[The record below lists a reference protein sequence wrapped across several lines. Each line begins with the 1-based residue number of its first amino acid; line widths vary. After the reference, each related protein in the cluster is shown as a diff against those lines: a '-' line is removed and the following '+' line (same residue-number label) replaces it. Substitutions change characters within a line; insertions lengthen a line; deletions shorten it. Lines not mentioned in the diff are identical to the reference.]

1 MGGWIEPG
9 AGHGLL
15 RLPHRDGDSPGRPGQ
30 SPEGSSRPGRP
41 GSQPGIRPGRGN
53 RPGHHRVDAMSV
65 TFAKGFRAA
74 GAAAGIKPSGALDLS
89 VVIAEEPAPAA
100 AVFTRN
106 GAAAAPVRL
115 SRRHMEIS
123 QGTIRGVTLN
133 SGCANAATGEVGDR
147 AAYDMAAAVAG
158 ALGCEVT
165 EVLVCSTGP
174 IGPQLPMDKIL
185 PAMQLLVARA
195 EPSPSAG
202 RQAAAGLM
210 TTDTFIKEAAVSGLG
225 GFRVGGMAKG
235 AAMIRPSM
243 ATMLAVVTTDAVSSV
258 QRLKGV
264 LSEAVEDTFNT
275 INIDGCE
282 STNDTVILMASG
294 RSGIEPSPEEL
305 TKGVRT
311 VCAQLARDIVA
322 DAEDCTR
329 VVTIRVSGAADD
341 GSARRM
347 GMAIADSD
355 LVRCSF
361 YGGDPNWGRLVA
373 ALGACGEPLDASRI
387 DITYQGTAVARG
399 GIHTGVDLSAVEPL
413 LAGDFAVDVAVGDGP
428 GTARI
433 LTSDLTPGYVTF
445 NAEPS

>member
-1 MGGWIEPG
+1 
-9 AGHGLL
+9 
-15 RLPHRDGDSPGRPGQ
+15 
-30 SPEGSSRPGRP
+30 
-41 GSQPGIRPGRGN
+41 
-53 RPGHHRVDAMSV
+53 MSV
-65 TFAKGFRAA
+65 TFPRGFRAS
-74 GAAAGIKPSGALDLS
+74 GVAAGIKPSGAPDLS
-89 VVIAEEPAPAA
+89 VVIAEDPAPAA
-100 AVFTRN
+100 AAFTQN
-106 GAAAAPVRL
+106 SAAAAPVRL

-123 QGTIRGVTLN
+123 GGAIRGVTLN
-133 SGCANAATGEVGDR
+133 SGCANAATGELGDR
-147 AAYDMAAAVAG
+147 AAHDMAAAVA
-158 ALGCEVT
+158 AEVGCEVT

-185 PAMQLLVARA
+185 PTMRLLVAGA
-195 EPSPSAG
+195 ASSPSAG
-202 RQAAAGLM
+202 KDAAAGLM
-210 TTDTFIKEAAVSGLG
+210 TTDTFIKEAAVSGPG

-243 ATMLAVVTTDAVSSV
+243 ATMLAVITTDAVASA
-258 QRLKGV
+258 QRLRAV
-264 LSEAVEDTFNT
+264 LSGAVEETFNS

-305 TKGVRT
+305 TGGVRK

-329 VVTIRVSGAADD
+329 VVTIRVSGAPDD

-387 DITYQGTAVARG
+387 DITYQGTPVARG
-399 GIHTGVDLSAVEPL
+399 GTHTGVDLSTVEPL
-413 LAGDFAVDVAVGDGP
+413 LAGDFEIDVAVGEGP

-433 LTSDLTPGYVTF
+433 LTSDLTPGYVIF
-445 NAEPS
+445 NGEPS

>member
-1 MGGWIEPG
+1 
-9 AGHGLL
+9 
-15 RLPHRDGDSPGRPGQ
+15 
-30 SPEGSSRPGRP
+30 
-41 GSQPGIRPGRGN
+41 
-53 RPGHHRVDAMSV
+53 MSV
-65 TFAKGFRAA
+65 TFPRGFWAA
-74 GAAAGIKPSGALDLS
+74 GAAAGIKPSGASDVSL
-89 VVIAEEPAPAA
+89 VIAQEPLPTA
-100 AVFTRN
+100 AVFTQN

-123 QGTIRGVTLN
+123 GGAIRGVTLN
-133 SGCANAATGEVGDR
+133 SGCANAATGELGDQ
-147 AAYDMAAAVAG
+147 AAVDMAAAVAREV
-158 ALGCEVT
+158 GCEVS

-174 IGPQLPMDKIL
+174 IGPQLPMHKIL

-195 EPSPSAG
+195 GSSQSAG
-202 RQAAAGLM
+202 REAAAGLM
-210 TTDTFIKEAAVSGLG
+210 TTDTFIKEAAVSGPG

-243 ATMLAVVTTDAVSSV
+243 ATMLAVITTDAIASA
-258 QRLKGV
+258 QRLRGV
-264 LSEAVEDTFNT
+264 LSRAVEETFNS

-294 RSGIEPSPEEL
+294 LSGIQPSPGEL
-305 TKGVRT
+305 TKGVRK
-311 VCAQLARDIVA
+311 VCARLARDIVA

-329 VVTIRVSGAADD
+329 VVTIQVSGAPDD

-373 ALGACGEPLDASRI
+373 ALGACGEPMDASRI
-387 DITYQGTAVARG
+387 DITYQGTPVARG
-399 GIHTGVDLSAVEPL
+399 GTHTGVDLSTIEPL
-413 LAGDFAVDVAVGDGP
+413 LVGDFEVEVVVGEGP

-433 LTSDLTPGYVTF
+433 LTSDLTPGYVIF
-445 NAEPS
+445 NGEPS

>member
-1 MGGWIEPG
+1 
-9 AGHGLL
+9 
-15 RLPHRDGDSPGRPGQ
+15 
-30 SPEGSSRPGRP
+30 
-41 GSQPGIRPGRGN
+41 
-53 RPGHHRVDAMSV
+53 MSV
-65 TFAKGFRAA
+65 TFPRGFRAS
-74 GAAAGIKPSGALDLS
+74 GVAAGIKPSGAPDLS

-100 AVFTRN
+100 AVFTQN
-106 GAAAAPVRL
+106 SAAAAPVRL
-115 SRRHMEIS
+115 SRRHMEVS
-123 QGTIRGVTLN
+123 GGAIRGVTLN
-133 SGCANAATGEVGDR
+133 SGCANAATGVLGDQ

-158 ALGCEVT
+158 EVGCEVT

-195 EPSPSAG
+195 ASSPSAG
-202 RQAAAGLM
+202 KDAAAGLM
-210 TTDTFIKEAAVSGLG
+210 TTDTFIKEAAVSGPG

-243 ATMLAVVTTDAVSSV
+243 ATMLAVITTDAVSSV
-258 QRLKGV
+258 QRLRAV
-264 LSEAVEDTFNT
+264 LSEAVEETFNS

-305 TKGVRT
+305 TEGVRK

-329 VVTIRVSGAADD
+329 VVTIRVSGAPDD

-387 DITYQGTAVARG
+387 DITYQGTPVARG
-399 GIHTGVDLSAVEPL
+399 GTHTGVDLSAVEPL
-413 LAGDFAVDVAVGDGP
+413 LAGDFEVDVAVGEGP

-433 LTSDLTPGYVTF
+433 LTSDLTPGYVIF
-445 NAEPS
+445 NGEPS